1 MTITSGQMFLSG
13 GPNSGLSDG
22 MIMAPG
28 DSYFVPRIGTGASG
42 RVNIFADCDVA
53 ASGIGRL
60 YFEIF

>member
-22 MIMAPG
+22 MILAPG
-28 DSYFVPRIGTGASG
+28 DSYFVPKIACGNSG
-42 RVNIFADCDVA
+42 FLNIYALCDVA